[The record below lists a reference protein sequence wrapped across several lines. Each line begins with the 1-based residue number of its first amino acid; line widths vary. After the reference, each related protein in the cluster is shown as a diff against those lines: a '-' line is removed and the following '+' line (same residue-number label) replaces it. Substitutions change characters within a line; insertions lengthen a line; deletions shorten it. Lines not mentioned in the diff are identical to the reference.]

1 MHFWKTLNGVL
12 RVKKVGDRVTEE
24 SLMHFWKTLNG
35 VLRVKKVGD
44 RGGPNALLENT

>member
-1 MHFWKTLNGVL
+1 
-12 RVKKVGDRVTEE
+12 
-24 SLMHFWKTLNG
+24 MHFWKTLNG